1 MNWEAIGA
9 IGEIVGALAVL
20 ATLYYLA
27 IQIKMQNYQLQK
39 SNEQARVSLS
49 LELNDSYTQLFDMLL
64 RDKDFISI
72 YHRGIENESLDKIE
86 TEQFSQHINKC
97 MALVDSAV
105 VAAKA
110 ELHFDGDYELEFM
123 YGNKYLHELLNT
135 SIGSTWFK
143 ETAPLLYSED
153 FLQKISEFKSGHSL
167 GQTGG
172 KIL

>member
-97 MALVDSAV
+97 MALVESAV

-123 YGNKYLHELLNT
+123 YGNRYLHELLNT
-135 SIGSTWFK
+135 RIGTTWFK

-153 FLQKISEFKSGHSL
+153 FLQKILFC
-167 GQTGG
+167 
-172 KIL
+172 

>member
-1 MNWEAIGA
+1 
-9 IGEIVGALAVL
+9 
-20 ATLYYLA
+20 
-27 IQIKMQNYQLQK
+27 MQNYQLQK

-64 RDKDFISI
+64 KDFVSI

-97 MALVDSAV
+97 MALVESAV

-135 SIGSTWFK
+135 RIGSTRFK

>member
-1 MNWEAIGA
+1 MNWAAIGA

-27 IQIKMQNYQLQK
+27 IQIKMQNFQLQK

-97 MALVDSAV
+97 MALVESAV

-135 SIGSTWFK
+135 SIGSAWFK

-153 FLQKISEFKSGHSL
+153 FLQKISEFKSSHSL
-167 GQTGG
+167 GKTGG
-172 KIL
+172 MIL